1 MSLLKWSV
9 TTRLLSIARFKAL
22 SARRRGTDAKLDE
35 TIEATVADSAD
46 DPEIT
51 LQKKSRNE
59 LLRQAMS
66 NLSAEHRPAA
76 TLIAVLLNPTWPTFD
91 TQLNDV
97 QEAAQR
103 DRAEA
108 GGRGAGLPAGTRR
121 DRAAGRIVNMEPERA
136 TKGPIILRK
145 RFGS

>member
-1 MSLLKWSV
+1 MLLASV
-9 TTRLLSIARFKAL
+9 SKFCARLL
-22 SARRRGTDAKLDE
+22 G
-35 TIEATVADSAD
+35 
-46 DPEIT
+46 
-51 LQKKSRNE
+51 
-59 LLRQAMS
+59 LLR
-66 NLSAEHRPAA
+66 EVVPAA

-136 TKGPIILRK
+136 TKGPIIPRK